1 MTKQD
6 KARRKELRKM
16 FAQKTQ
22 RRKFVIPVLFYALLY
37 LICAAVMVL
46 GAIPPVRE
54 FAVGSISP
62 ETVTATRDIV
72 DEYTTEANRQLEMQ
86 KVQPIYKIDEAV
98 ASEATANLQAAFDQ
112 LEQVRVS
119 AKQIAMNKMASSYGA
134 TNFSAGSIDWETVL
148 TETDMATL
156 KGLAPTCITDQN
168 IYAVASMEQDKLTSL
183 RDTAMEHVRSQ
194 LTEGILTDEVETA
207 AEEIRSRLIA
217 SGAFSNAQADVVF
230 NLAKE
235 YLQTNKVYDTEATEA
250 AKEAAAAQVTPV
262 EYKKGQNIVQA
273 GEVITESQYE
283 LITELGLVS
292 DEAALAPRIAVS
304 LMMLA
309 LLFVVWLM
317 YLASSAPA
325 LISSA
330 KDAFCV
336 VLLTAIGV
344 GVSVLCKAI
353 DQRIVVSYLLAMMG
367 TAFLHKRTS
376 LIYAVFSSILLAFM
390 NATVEDFI
398 FSMDVL
404 KHMMS
409 GILGSLAA
417 ILTLRKRYHRGEYI
431 LGGLVA
437 GVVQSIVFV
446 SFGLLNEYA
455 IDRLLVL
462 VAYGMSSG
470 LLCGFL
476 TVGVLPVWESL
487 FSLATPAKLLELSN
501 PANPLLKRLMIE
513 APGTY
518 HHCVMAA
525 NLAEAGAEA
534 VNADALLARV
544 AAYYHDIGKLENPLM
559 FKENQMH
566 VKNPHD
572 DLTPEESAKI
582 IISHVQAGVTIA
594 ERYKLP
600 IRVRNI
606 IQEHHGN
613 SLANYFYYMAKQKNP
628 DADPEQFR
636 YPGPTPGSK
645 EAGVVMLADVV
656 EAAVRANASMKK
668 GNLMEQ
674 IEKLIKGKYDDGQ
687 LDNCPLNRRDLRRI
701 AEAFAYVIE
710 GANHE
715 RIVYPEDEE

>member
-1 MTKQD
+1 
-6 KARRKELRKM
+6 M
-16 FAQKTQ
+16 FA
-22 RRKFVIPVLFYALLY
+22 
-37 LICAAVMVL
+37 
-46 GAIPPVRE
+46 
-54 FAVGSISP
+54 
-62 ETVTATRDIV
+62 
-72 DEYTTEANRQLEMQ
+72 
-86 KVQPIYKIDEAV
+86 
-98 ASEATANLQAAFDQ
+98 
-112 LEQVRVS
+112 
-119 AKQIAMNKMASSYGA
+119 
-134 TNFSAGSIDWETVL
+134 
-148 TETDMATL
+148 
-156 KGLAPTCITDQN
+156 
-168 IYAVASMEQDKLTSL
+168 
-183 RDTAMEHVRSQ
+183 Q

-353 DQRIVVSYLLAMMG
+353 DQRIMVSYLLAMMG

-487 FSLATPAKLLELSN
+487 FSLWQRLLSCWSF
-501 PANPLLKRLMIE
+501 PSGKSA
-513 APGTY
+513 
-518 HHCVMAA
+518 
-525 NLAEAGAEA
+525 AEA
-534 VNADALLARV
+534 AD
-544 AAYYHDIGKLENPLM
+544 D
-559 FKENQMH
+559 
-566 VKNPHD
+566 
-572 DLTPEESAKI
+572 
-582 IISHVQAGVTIA
+582 
-594 ERYKLP
+594 
-600 IRVRNI
+600 
-606 IQEHHGN
+606 
-613 SLANYFYYMAKQKNP
+613 
-628 DADPEQFR
+628 
-636 YPGPTPGSK
+636 
-645 EAGVVMLADVV
+645 
-656 EAAVRANASMKK
+656 
-668 GNLMEQ
+668 
-674 IEKLIKGKYDDGQ
+674 
-687 LDNCPLNRRDLRRI
+687 
-701 AEAFAYVIE
+701 
-710 GANHE
+710 
-715 RIVYPEDEE
+715 